1 MQNKHHSSSLSEKWC
16 FLVDLLIRITFLCDL
31 YALND
36 KIEINIKEKTM
47 LIEFRLKNY
56 ASFKNSATLSAQ
68 TGERLYKYKE
78 TNTFQNKDVSL
89 LKNLLIFGPNG
100 AGKSRLLQGLELM
113 KILVLNGGVKAVTDQ
128 LPYTPF
134 WFNEKNQ
141 TEDTSFGITI
151 KVHGHISKA
160 LKDLIP
166 RLRKNALFL
175 FLAQQNND
183 ALASNIYE
191 WFSKDLFIILS
202 NNRMSITGQFSE
214 LLKNELLS
222 FLQAADFNISNITV
236 RKIPFLTSDDALDTK
251 PQTQPM
257 IFTSH
262 KVYNDDGK
270 LLGESELPF
279 TEESDGTKRILYI
292 ALIILSA
299 QMQGNQKTILFDEFD
314 SSLHPELARALVHI
328 FNSKENLNQFIL
340 TTQDVQLL
348 DNPIRID
355 QIYLIDKNFQGVS
368 DLKSVFDFSNPRT
381 SGRLD
386 VNLAKKYIE
395 GKFGSVPVVNTDRL
409 LDILQEIH
417 KGIDN
422 EKTKE

>member
-1 MQNKHHSSSLSEKWC
+1 
-16 FLVDLLIRITFLCDL
+16 
-31 YALND
+31 
-36 KIEINIKEKTM
+36 M

-56 ASFKNSATLSAQ
+56 ASFKNEAILSAQ
-68 TGERLYKYKE
+68 TGERLYKYKD
-78 TNTFQNKDVSL
+78 TNTFQGKDVSL

-100 AGKSRLLQGLELM
+100 AGKSRLLRGLDVM
-113 KILVLNGGVKAVTDQ
+113 KHLVLNGGAKAVTDP
-128 LPYTPF
+128 LIYTPF
-134 WFNEKNQ
+134 IFNEKNQ
-141 TEDTSFGITI
+141 HEDTTFGIVI
-151 KVHGHISKA
+151 QFNKQIYDYSFSYNNEQISTEKLVLINGDKEETYFERTGQDFLIIPDN

-183 ALASNIYE
+183 NPASDIYK
-191 WFSKDLFIILS
+191 WFAEDLSIILS
-202 NNRMSITGQFSE
+202 GNHVIIGKEFAE
-214 LLKNELLS
+214 LLKNKQIKDELLS
-222 FLQAADFNISNITV
+222 FLQAVDFNISDITV
-236 RKIPFLTSDDALDTK
+236 RNIPYSTGSDPLDTS
-251 PQTQPM
+251 PRTVPM
-257 IFTSH
+257 LFTSH
-262 KVYNDDGK
+262 KVYNDDGD
-270 LLGESELPF
+270 LLGQAELPL

-292 ALIILSA
+292 ALVILDA
-299 QMQGNQKTILFDEFD
+299 QMHGNHRTILFDEFD
-314 SSLHPELARALVHI
+314 SSLHPELARTLIQI

-355 QIYLIDKNFQGVS
+355 QIYLVDKNFQGVN

-395 GKFGSVPVVNTDRL
+395 GKFGSMPVVDTEGL
-409 LDILQEIH
+409 MDILQEIH
-417 KGIDN
+417 KGTDN